1 MCCPF
6 HRGGFRFHDAV
17 TVLSGRLTKVARL
30 QFGVLG
36 TLEVFVDERPV
47 QVPAGRRRAVLTC
60 LLVHAG
66 SPVAADTLVEAA
78 WGEEPPADPR
88 AALHTVVSRLRA
100 LLGPDAVATVES
112 GYRLSVPPAAVD
124 SLLLEGLLARART
137 AAPGRALVLLERVRR
152 LWRGPPFGELG
163 SAPSVLAAAARLE
176 GMRHEA
182 AELHAAAL
190 LDLGDPAPAVPL
202 LEELL
207 AEEPYREHA
216 VALLARA
223 LYRLGRQAAALDLLD
238 RHRRR
243 MADELGLDPS
253 PELADLQAQILGH
266 ELEHPEPAAAAA
278 PDRRLVSWMG
288 GAAPLVGREED
299 LARLVE
305 AVLDR
310 PVTTVTGP
318 GGVGK
323 TRLAA
328 EAVRLLTERSLLP
341 VAVVE
346 LAVAEPGAVASATA
360 GALRL
365 GRRAEEA
372 SETVVDVLAT
382 TPHLLVIDE
391 AEHLLA
397 EVADLVGR
405 IARSCPGT
413 HVLVTSRRR
422 LGVPVETVVPLA
434 PLATPRLG
442 DETSVG
448 NSAAVRLFTDRVRQL
463 RPSFGVDP
471 TNAAAVAELCR
482 RLDGLPIAL
491 ELAASRTAT
500 DGLDEVLAL
509 LPATDDL
516 PGTSADLGLDRTVDW
531 SYRLLDDEQRRLL
544 AVLSV
549 FAGEFTALAVRAVTA
564 YLPAGDDLTDPGVAL
579 TELVETSLVACRIQ
593 GRGARHRLLS
603 VVREY
608 AAARLRDAGPDQVSA
623 VHRAHATWMARE
635 CEQVAGSWASEDG
648 AVLRGRLEGLVPD
661 ATAALRRS
669 TLRRHVGT
677 EDLVVALRIG
687 AAIGRCLHWV
697 PGPTLGA
704 AMLEVAERGAARLV
718 AGDLLDEERAAAA
731 GVGAGAMIAVEHGE
745 LERARA
751 LALEG
756 IRLAGD
762 PDEPLTCLALGVEAM
777 YRGDATASTGWFE
790 RVGRTSELAGET
802 HASRALMA
810 LYADD
815 LAAARE
821 HLAVATATA
830 GAGSDAGWAFTLYAE
845 GEVLARSDRATATVR
860 LREAATEAER
870 IGAAQVSKV
879 ARLALLARLVRDG
892 RRDEVRS
899 LGGPLLRDLHR
910 TGSWAQLWT
919 MLRVVA
925 ELLVDEG
932 AAADAAFLLGAAA
945 HDPSAPPLM
954 GEDVGRHAT
963 LRQRLVGELG
973 PGVLRRI
980 EEVAAQAPRAQVVR
994 RALMLVP

>member
-1 MCCPF
+1 M
-6 HRGGFRFHDAV
+6 
-17 TVLSGRLTKVARL
+17 
-30 QFGVLG
+30 LG
-36 TLEVFVDERPV
+36 TLEVLVDGRPV

-66 SPVAADTLVEAA
+66 SAVAADTLVEAA
-78 WGEEPPADPR
+78 WGDEPPADPR

-100 LLGPDAVATVES
+100 LLGPDVVTTVES

-124 SLLLEGLLARART
+124 SLLLEDLLVRART
-137 AAPGRALVLLERVRR
+137 AAPGTAVVLLERARR

-223 LYRLGRQAAALDLLD
+223 LYRLGRQADALALLD
-238 RHRRR
+238 RQRRR

-253 PELADLQAQILGH
+253 PELADLQARILGH
-266 ELEHPEPAAAAA
+266 ELEHPGPAGAAE
-278 PDRRLVSWMG
+278 PDRPRVAWLE
-288 GAAPLVGREED
+288 GAGPLVGREDD
-299 LARLVE
+299 LTRLVE
-305 AVLDR
+305 AVLDG

-328 EAVRLLTERSLLP
+328 ETVRVLTERSSLP

-346 LAVAEPGAVASATA
+346 LAGTGAGAVATATA

-365 GRRAEEA
+365 GRSTEEP

-382 TPHLLVIDE
+382 TAHLLVVDD

-422 LGVPVETVVPLA
+422 LGLPAETVVPLA
-434 PLATPRLG
+434 PLATPSLG
-442 DETSVG
+442 DEASVDT
-448 NSAAVRLFTDRVRQL
+448 SAAVRLFTDRVRQL

-500 DGLDEVLAL
+500 AGLDEVLAL
-509 LPATDDL
+509 LPATDAATTLRAGDAVIPGAAT
-516 PGTSADLGLDRTVDW
+516 PGTPRTPRASADLGLDRTVDW

-549 FAGEFTALAVRAVTA
+549 FAGEFTAEAVRAVTA
-564 YLPAGDDLTDPGVAL
+564 YLPPGDGFDDPGAAL

-608 AAARLRDAGPDQVSA
+608 AAARLRDAGADHASA
-623 VHRAHATWMARE
+623 AHRAHAAWVARD
-635 CEQVAGSWASEDG
+635 CEQVADAWATEDG
-648 AVLRGRLEGLVPD
+648 AVLRDRLEALVPD
-661 ATAALRRS
+661 ATVALRRT
-669 TLRRHVGT
+669 TLARHVGT
-677 EDLVVALRIG
+677 DDLLVALRI
-687 AAIGRCLHWV
+687 AASVGWCLHWV
-697 PGPTLGA
+697 PGPALGA
-704 AMLEVAERGAARLV
+704 AMLEVAELGADRLV
-718 AGDLLDEERAAAA
+718 ARDLSDEEREAAG
-731 GVGAGAMIAVEHGE
+731 GVGAGAMVAVEHGE
-745 LERARA
+745 LDRARA
-751 LALEG
+751 LALAG
-756 IRLAGD
+756 IGLAGD
-762 PDEPLTCLALGVEAM
+762 PDEPLACLVLGVEAM
-777 YRGDATASTGWFE
+777 YRGDATASTDWFE
-790 RVGRTSELAGET
+790 RVGRTPELTGET

-815 LAAARE
+815 LPAARE
-821 HLAVATATA
+821 HLAVATAAA

-845 GEVLARSDRATATVR
+845 GEVLARSDPAAATAR
-860 LREAATEAER
+860 LREAATEAGR

-892 RRDEVRS
+892 RREEGRS

-910 TGSWAQLWT
+910 TGSWAQIWT

-932 AAADAAFLLGAAA
+932 ASADAAFLLGAAE

-954 GEDVGRHAT
+954 GEDVARHAA
-963 LRQRLVGELG
+963 LRQRLAGELG

-980 EEVAAQAPRAQVVR
+980 EEVAATTPRAQVVR
-994 RALMLVP
+994 RALALLP